1 MNGFGKPLR
10 KISDSKIEKK
20 TLKVKVTL
28 PQCEQK
34 TTSEKANFCANT
46 VLSLYFKI
54 RAEKFHDAKVLA
66 FSLRFLFRRD
76 QNHYSDLTSDI
87 MKMCNFL
94 FV

>member
-1 MNGFGKPLR
+1 MDWENHLERYPFR
-10 KISDSKIEKK
+10 KSKK
-20 TLKVKVTL
+20 TLKFKGKM

-34 TTSEKANFCANT
+34 TTSEKANFCAST

-54 RAEKFHDAKVLA
+54 RAEKFHDAKELA

-76 QNHYSDLTSDI
+76 QNHYSDLTSKI
-87 MKMCNFL
+87 TKMCDFL

>member
-1 MNGFGKPLR
+1 MDCENHLEIYPFR
-10 KISDSKIEKK
+10 ISKK
-20 TLKVKVTL
+20 NIKCKVKM

-34 TTSEKANFCANT
+34 PTSEKANFCAST

-76 QNHYSDLTSDI
+76 QNHYSDLTSKI
-87 MKMCNFL
+87 TKMCDFL